1 MNRLDAARGV
11 RLGLLSP
18 DAIRAGS
25 AGEVTRA
32 ETVRPADL
40 APVAGGL
47 FAEAIFGP
55 RWAWRCAC
63 GGPARPAPTDG
74 RQRCGACGATVAR
87 NPERAERFGHVE
99 LAVACAHPW
108 FARGG
113 GGAPGDLATLLDLPQ
128 RALDRVLAYAAP
140 LVVAVDEPTRA
151 RALGE
156 LTAAL
161 REARAAGAGRARAGG
176 AGRAAGEGARAAAG
190 ARPERRRDRRAG
202 RLAGPDRDRDR
213 RAGAAGRPRRPRPR
227 RAGRRAGPGRRRW
240 GRSGPAAG
248 AAGAA
253 GGRPARQRPAPGVG
267 GPDRAAGACRPTCA
281 RSSSGPTAA

>member
-18 DAIRAGS
+18 DAVRAGS
-25 AGEVTRA
+25 SGAVTRA

-108 FARGG
+108 FARGA
-113 GGAPGDLATLLDLPQ
+113 GGAPSDLAMLLDLPQ
-128 RALDRVLAYAAP
+128 AALDRVLAYAAP
-140 LVVAVDEPTRA
+140 LVVTVDEADP
-151 RALGE
+151 G
-156 LTAAL
+156 
-161 REARAAGAGRARAGG
+161 AGAG
-176 AGRAAGEGARAAAG
+176 
-190 ARPERRRDRRAG
+190 
-202 RLAGPDRDRDR
+202 
-213 RAGAAGRPRRPRPR
+213 
-227 RAGRRAGPGRRRW
+227 
-240 GRSGPAAG
+240 
-248 AAGAA
+248 
-253 GGRPARQRPAPGVG
+253 
-267 GPDRAAGACRPTCA
+267 
-281 RSSSGPTAA
+281 

>member
-18 DAIRAGS
+18 DAVRAGS
-25 AGEVTRA
+25 SGAVTRA

-108 FARGG
+108 FARGA
-113 GGAPGDLATLLDLPQ
+113 GGAPSDLALLLDLPAG
-128 RALDRVLAYAAP
+128 RDLDRVLAYAAP
-140 LVVAVDEPTRA
+140 LVVAVDEADP
-151 RALGE
+151 G
-156 LTAAL
+156 
-161 REARAAGAGRARAGG
+161 AGAGRADGRAAGG
-176 AGRAAGEGARAAAG
+176 AGGRGRAG
-190 ARPERRRDRRAG
+190 ARWRRW
-202 RLAGPDRDRDR
+202 PS
-213 RAGAAGRPRRPRPR
+213 
-227 RAGRRAGPGRRRW
+227 GRRACASCGR
-240 GRSGPAAG
+240 G
-248 AAGAA
+248 A
-253 GGRPARQRPAPGVG
+253 
-267 GPDRAAGACRPTCA
+267 
-281 RSSSGPTAA
+281 S